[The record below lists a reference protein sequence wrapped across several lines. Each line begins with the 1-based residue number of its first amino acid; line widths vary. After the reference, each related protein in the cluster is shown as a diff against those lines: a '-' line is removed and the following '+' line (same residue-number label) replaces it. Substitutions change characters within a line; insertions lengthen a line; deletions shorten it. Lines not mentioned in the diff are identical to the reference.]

1 MTTKKTARK
10 YSSPVIGELLH
21 EITSVEKEQC
31 NTKMMLAARL
41 DDILTERNLGKSEF
55 AKKVNKNP
63 SEITKWLSG
72 THNFTVD
79 ILTEIAMALN
89 LTLSDFFA
97 PKQVQVVNKINLVFN
112 VKVQESSIKYVTPL
126 GDIVN
131 SNETYYSPWQIQS
144 FPHLLTSLKA

>member
-21 EITSVEKEQC
+21 EI
-31 NTKMMLAARL
+31 
-41 DDILTERNLGKSEF
+41 
-55 AKKVNKNP
+55 
-63 SEITKWLSG
+63 
-72 THNFTVD
+72 NFTVD

-89 LTLSDFFA
+89 LTLSDFFT

-131 SNETYYSPWQIQS
+131 SNETFYNPWQIQS